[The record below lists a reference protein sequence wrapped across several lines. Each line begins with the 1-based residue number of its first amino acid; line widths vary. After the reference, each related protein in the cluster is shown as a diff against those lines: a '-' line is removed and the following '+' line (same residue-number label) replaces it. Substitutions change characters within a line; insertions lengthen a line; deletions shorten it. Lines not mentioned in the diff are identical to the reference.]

1 MNVKLLIIIAL
12 LSFALP
18 VLAQAPAA
26 QPTLAPEVQG
36 LVNQM
41 HQVGCNAEE
50 TAAAQTIVQLQ
61 KQVADLQKRL
71 KDPPKS
77 GATKH

>member
-1 MNVKLLIIIAL
+1 MVMMLLPSVA
-12 LSFALP
+12 FAQQTP
-18 VLAQAPAA
+18 QAP
-26 QPTLAPEVQG
+26 PPLAPEVQQ

-41 HQVGCNAEE
+41 HSVGCQAEE

-61 KQVADLQKRL
+61 KQIADLQKQL
-71 KDPPKS
+71 KDPPPKG